1 MRSRTGLRVAVT
13 GQNEMLVRV
22 IDNAPEVRDTE
33 TSGTRH

>member
-22 IDNAPEVRDTE
+22 IDNAPE